1 MVVGEGVR
9 VDRAMQNAREA
20 FGFLPA
26 TAGCAAIQKSD
37 AMDKERTLAAAR
49 MWTEPKGTSREVNS

>member
-1 MVVGEGVR
+1 M
-9 VDRAMQNAREA
+9 DRRSMARMAMAV
-20 FGFLPA
+20 LLA

>member
-1 MVVGEGVR
+1 M
-9 VDRAMQNAREA
+9 AMAV
-20 FGFLPA
+20 LLA